1 MSGQP
6 REPTLAEGSAD
17 EESPGEGSDTAL
29 ESRPVFKRRREDVQ
43 GKDEDELA
51 RRRKTPRKDHRVR
64 HWFLT
69 WNNYEASSI
78 QILTNLGAK
87 AYAFQEEKSSTGTKH
102 LQGVFTFEHARLWS
116 SLDRK
121 CGSKAYWERCKNVAA
136 ARNYCQKERSR
147 NGRRWVHGGYGLGK
161 KAIIDPLSGKTPYKW
176 QEKIID
182 MINLPPD
189 DRKISWVWST
199 RGRIGKS
206 ALVKHLC
213 LTEDANYVGGKF
225 ADAFYAIK
233 AKIDKGEEARII
245 LFDLP
250 RSMGNR
256 VSYVAIES
264 IKNGCI
270 FSSKYESGQLLFN
283 TPHIIVFA
291 NCEPDYHKL
300 SDDRWEVTCLDNET
314 DII

>member
-1 MSGQP
+1 MSAQA
-6 REPTLAEGSAD
+6 REEDSPIVSSGS
-17 EESPGEGSDTAL
+17 ESDSGDS
-29 ESRPVFKRRREDVQ
+29 KRKRVAAQNDA
-43 GKDEDELA
+43 DELA
-51 RRRKTPRKDHRVR
+51 RRRKARRIDKRSR
-64 HWFLT
+64 HWCCT
-69 WNNYEASSI
+69 WNGYEEESI
-78 QILTNLGAK
+78 KILIDIGAE

-102 LQGVFTFEHARLWS
+102 LQGIFSFKNARLWS
-116 SLDRK
+116 TMDRK
-121 CGSKAYWERCKNVAA
+121 CKGKCYWEVCRNVAA
-136 ARNYCQKERSR
+136 ARRYCQKERTR
-147 NGRRWVHGGYGLGK
+147 AGRRWVLLYGFGQ
-161 KAIIDPLSGKTPYKW
+161 KAVIDPLDGKTPYNW
-176 QEKIID
+176 QEKIIG

-189 DRKISWVWST
+189 DRQISWIWST

-213 LTEDANYVGGKF
+213 LKEDANFVGGKF

-233 AKIDKGEEARII
+233 AKIDKGQEAKII

-283 TPHIIVFA
+283 TPHVIVFA
-291 NCEPDYHKL
+291 NCEPDYQNL
-300 SDDRWEVTCLDNET
+300 SDDRWEVTCLDGET